1 MRKSFLSLT
10 IAPVMFS
17 KGESIMSDTPK
28 WYDVHL
34 SEFQKIAYIKSMK
47 EYTDLYRRSIDDP
60 DSFWS
65 EQAKR
70 YLTWEKDWDFVLQY
84 DFEAAKIEWFGGG
97 VLNAAFN
104 CLDRHQDTIKDKV
117 AYFWEGDNPDESK
130 KITFEALYTQ
140 VNRFAAVL
148 KSKGVQ
154 KGDRVIIYM
163 PMIVELPVAMLAC
176 ARIGA
181 IHSVVFGGFS
191 AEALTNRIQ
200 DCQAKMVIT
209 VDGGYRA
216 GNVVPLKK
224 TVDEALKKCPD
235 VETIIVFNRT
245 GQALDLDSA
254 REIWWHEAIADSDLP
269 EYISPEPMDAEDPLF
284 ILYTSGS
291 TGKPKG
297 VVHTHGG
304 YLLHAAIT
312 NRLVFDLI

>member
-117 AYFWEGDNPDESK
+117 AYFWEGGKATTRMNPKKLLSK
-130 KITFEALYTQ
+130 
-140 VNRFAAVL
+140 RF
-148 KSKGVQ
+148 
-154 KGDRVIIYM
+154 
-163 PMIVELPVAMLAC
+163 
-176 ARIGA
+176 
-181 IHSVVFGGFS
+181 IHRS
-191 AEALTNRIQ
+191 T
-200 DCQAKMVIT
+200 
-209 VDGGYRA
+209 
-216 GNVVPLKK
+216 
-224 TVDEALKKCPD
+224 
-235 VETIIVFNRT
+235 
-245 GQALDLDSA
+245 DLQ
-254 REIWWHEAIADSDLP
+254 P
-269 EYISPEPMDAEDPLF
+269 F
-284 ILYTSGS
+284 
-291 TGKPKG
+291 
-297 VVHTHGG
+297 
-304 YLLHAAIT
+304 
-312 NRLVFDLI
+312 